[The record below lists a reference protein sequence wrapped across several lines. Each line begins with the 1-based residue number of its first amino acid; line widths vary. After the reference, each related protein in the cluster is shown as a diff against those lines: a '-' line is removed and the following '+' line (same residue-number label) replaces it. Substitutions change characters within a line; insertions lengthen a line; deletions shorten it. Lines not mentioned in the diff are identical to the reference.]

1 MHRDQARF
9 DYRAS
14 TGLEKQTLREH
25 KQNFVHTRIQEKG
38 AVTPRRADPDLP
50 VSVQESPVEAWVS
63 GGLMQGKG
71 HYVQQC
77 VHRTFGRRSTLPP
90 P

>member
-1 MHRDQARF
+1 MGF
-9 DYRAS
+9 DYRTY
-14 TGLEKQTLREH
+14 TGVGEKTLGGH
-25 KQNFVHTRIQEKG
+25 KENFVHTRTQEEG
-38 AVTPRRADPDLP
+38 AVTLQEIEPDLP

>member
-1 MHRDQARF
+1 MHRHQARF

-14 TGLEKQTLREH
+14 TGLEKQTLGEH

-50 VSVQESPVEAWVS
+50 VSESPVEAWVS
-63 GGLMQGKG
+63 SGLMQGKG
-71 HYVQQC
+71 H
-77 VHRTFGRRSTLPP
+77 
-90 P
+90 